1 MRPGETRREVMK
13 RIKKRKPNHEE
24 MEPLRKSFD
33 YASQWLNEGYVADL
47 PKETG
52 DRLQKYRGL
61 LNRSRRPRA
70 SKVTLA
76 DLAVAAEA
84 DEATVR
90 ADLTLVSWGGKSIDP
105 AGLELAI
112 DSFLDAATRTHCRQ
126 HMWAVMDGLIETFP
140 ELWKEGR
147 LGMVPVGDVFLE
159 LDKKMRTGEVPG
171 IVNIGEYS
179 ADGGH
184 LRSGLPRYTLAAT
197 YYAVLFREHPGEV
210 DWKIFQQR
218 SNYDSGKF
226 GFYVHQPDLAV
237 HLDITP
243 ERAKVVNDT
252 IWEVVSEHPYTGVQS
267 RTAK

>member
-1 MRPGETRREVMK
+1 MK

-33 YASQWLNEGYVADL
+33 YASRWLNEGYVANL
-47 PKETG
+47 PKETR

-61 LNRSRRPRA
+61 LSRSRRPRA
-70 SKVTLA
+70 PKVTLA
-76 DLAVAAEA
+76 HLAEA
-84 DEATVR
+84 GETDEATLR
-90 ADLTLVSWGGKSIDP
+90 ADFKMVGWDDKPVEPVALQ
-105 AGLELAI
+105 EAI
-112 DSFLDAATRTHCRQ
+112 DSFLDKARMTHCRQ
-126 HMWAVMDGLIETFP
+126 HMWAVMDGLIEKFP

-159 LDKKMRTGEVPG
+159 LDKKMRRGEVPG
-171 IVNIGEYS
+171 LVNIGEYS

-210 DWKIFQQR
+210 DWKTFQER

-237 HLDITP
+237 HVDITP

-267 RTAK
+267 RTPK